1 MVKKNKNIK
10 EVTEEIKMKVI
21 EAYKKGKSLR
31 QLEKDYG
38 ITRQSISGYL
48 EGEGIKTTIGNHY
61 RYFYHDFDFFEKID
75 TEEKAYWLGFMYAD
89 GYIVNY
95 KSKGYGERSCGITL
109 SIKDENHLKKFKTS
123 IKATNPLNYYKKKN
137 TNSEFVRLLLK
148 SEKTVLDLINKG
160 CVPQKTKILKFP
172 SNETIPKN
180 LLRHF
185 IRGYFDGD
193 GCLSYHIRKNK
204 IFPKITFLGTMKF
217 LNVLQNNLNKNIKT
231 TILSDK
237 RMKNTYILSISTTDV
252 LDFLDYLYK
261 DSSIYLDRK
270 FNRYKIFKSC
280 RSKQECLELLVGEN
294 GEDCDVNPVI
304 IKDNNESLTL

>member
-137 TNSEFVRLLLK
+137 TNSELVRLLLK

-193 GCLSYHIRKNK
+193 GSIALTKDNRNDNLMYRINIVGTKNFVENLLK
-204 IFPKITFLGTMKF
+204 EIGFGYITKE
-217 LNVLQNNLNKNIKT
+217 
-231 TILSDK
+231 K
-237 RMKNTYILSISTTDV
+237 RCKEIYYYNCGAKR
-252 LDFLDYLYK
+252 DFEKLYNFLYK
-261 DSSIYLDRK
+261 DATLYMKRQKEK
-270 FNRYKIFKSC
+270 FDIFKTNM
-280 RSKQECLELLVGEN
+280 SKDRV
-294 GEDCDVNPVI
+294 
-304 IKDNNESLTL
+304 

>member
-193 GCLSYHIRKNK
+193 GSIALTKDNRNYNLMYRINIVGTKNFVENLLK
-204 IFPKITFLGTMKF
+204 EIGFGYITKE
-217 LNVLQNNLNKNIKT
+217 
-231 TILSDK
+231 K
-237 RMKNTYILSISTTDV
+237 RCKEIYYYNCGAKR
-252 LDFLDYLYK
+252 DFEKLYNFLYK
-261 DSSIYLDRK
+261 DATLYMKRK
-270 FNRYKIFKSC
+270 KEKFDIFKTNM
-280 RSKQECLELLVGEN
+280 SKDRV
-294 GEDCDVNPVI
+294 
-304 IKDNNESLTL
+304 

>member
-123 IKATNPLNYYKKKN
+123 IKATNPLNYYRKKN

-193 GCLSYHIRKNK
+193 G
-204 IFPKITFLGTMKF
+204 
-217 LNVLQNNLNKNIKT
+217 
-231 TILSDK
+231 
-237 RMKNTYILSISTTDV
+237 SIALT
-252 LDFLDYLYK
+252 
-261 DSSIYLDRK
+261 
-270 FNRYKIFKSC
+270 
-280 RSKQECLELLVGEN
+280 
-294 GEDCDVNPVI
+294 
-304 IKDNNESLTL
+304 KDNRNDNLMYRINIVGTKNFVENLLKEIGFGYITK